1 MARNME
7 LFDEY
12 AARILADLYEA
23 FPVKKPLNASDY
35 CGHSEINDYGEPIDE
50 NGNPSKAFHI
60 ARATIEWLIETGYIR
75 SDGMWQYGAKPAVL
89 TPMGLAVLK
98 AAPEQASEA
107 TPCQKSLAVKETTG
121 DKLVRLIRAGSADAA
136 KDVVRATIAGGAALI
151 TSQFG

>member
-1 MARNME
+1 MARNMD

-12 AARILADLYEA
+12 AARILAELYEA
-23 FPVKKPLNASDY
+23 FPVKTPLNASTY
-35 CGHSEINDYGEPIDE
+35 CGHSEINDYGEPVDE

-98 AAPEQASEA
+98 AAPE
-107 TPCQKSLAVKETTG
+107 SLATREATG
-121 DKLVRLIRAGSADAA
+121 DKLVRLIRAGAADAA
-136 KDVVRATIAGGAALI
+136 KDVVRAAMASAAAIAA
-151 TSQFG
+151 SQIG

>member
-12 AARILADLYEA
+12 AARTLADLYEA

-50 NGNPSKAFHI
+50 NGNPSKASHI

-98 AAPEQASEA
+98 AAPE
-107 TPCQKSLAVKETTG
+107 SLAVKETTG

-136 KDVVRATIAGGAALI
+136 KDVVRAAIAGGAAFV